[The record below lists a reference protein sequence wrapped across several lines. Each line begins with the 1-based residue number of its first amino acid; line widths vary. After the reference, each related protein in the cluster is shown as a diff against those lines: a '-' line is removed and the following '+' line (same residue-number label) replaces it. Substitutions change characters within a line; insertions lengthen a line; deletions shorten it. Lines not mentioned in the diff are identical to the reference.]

1 MQTIARGRRQG
12 LPAVA
17 WAMVAFLLAFGA
29 VLAPTPAQAA
39 PPDGWNNRH
48 LDEITLLGSHNGFSN
63 SADGVNFAQNQSY
76 SLRDQLNSLNVR
88 ATELDIWGT
97 GNGVW
102 VEHGAPDLTGG
113 KRLFLHMQTIVDF
126 LRNNPHEIFV
136 LTFEDYTDT
145 AQLQREFDLVPG
157 LQDLAF
163 NPNAWDVWNKG
174 WPRVEDMVNT
184 NKRLLMLSGRY
195 DKQDLNVFPMKEW
208 TVQNHYDD
216 GVGACNDRKGDGI
229 STQLGKATWAN
240 GDGPNSH
247 ANTNARAFQKLFFN
261 NNFSARSYDDFYRSV
276 KACEPK
282 TLGRMPNMISTDWI
296 GYSNRDA
303 ERFVN
308 DTNRA
313 VGWNVG
319 STNLCLD
326 VEGGRTED
334 RTPVQLYGCNWSNSQ
349 AWRRVPIDDA
359 LDGFELRA
367 LGQCLDV
374 AGGIAAKGT
383 KIQTY
388 GCNGTV
394 AQRWVHEGTGNRLR
408 NLGTNM
414 CLDVT
419 NVIIA
424 SGTKLQLWD
433 CNGSPSQYFDW
444 RMV

>member
-1 MQTIARGRRQG
+1 MQTTQRRG
-12 LPAVA
+12 LPALA
-17 WAMVAFLLAFGA
+17 LAMVAFLLAFGA

-48 LDEITLLGSHNGFSN
+48 LDEITLLGSHNGFAN
-63 SADGVNFAQNQSY
+63 GADSVNIGRNQGF
-76 SLRDQLNSLNVR
+76 SLRDQLNNLNVR
-88 ATELDIWGT
+88 ATELDIYG

-102 VEHGAPDLTGG
+102 VQHGGDWSGG

-126 LRNNPHEIFV
+126 LRNNPHEVFV
-136 LTFEDYTDT
+136 LTFEDYTDNG
-145 AQLQREFDLVPG
+145 QLRSEFDMVPG

-174 WPRVEDMVNT
+174 WPKVEDMVAA
-184 NKRLLMLSGRY
+184 NKRLLMFSGRY

-208 TVQNHYDD
+208 TVQNTYKD
-216 GVGACNDRKGDGI
+216 GVGACNDRLGDGI
-229 STQLGKATWAN
+229 STQLGKASWAT
-240 GDGPNSH
+240 GEGANSH

-261 NNFSARSYDDFYRSV
+261 NNFDARSYDDFYRSV

-296 GYSNRDA
+296 GDGGNRDA

-313 VGWNVG
+313 VDWNVA

-326 VEGGRTED
+326 VEGGRIADGT
-334 RTPVQLYGCNWSNSQ
+334 RVQLYGCNWSNSQ
-349 AWRRVPIDDA
+349 AWRRVPIDDS

-374 AGGIAAKGT
+374 AGGVAVERT
-383 KIQTY
+383 RIQVY

-419 NVIIA
+419 DGIIA
-424 SGTKLQLWD
+424 SGTKLQLFT